1 MAETPSVIRLFGL
14 VTDSI
19 VDGPGFRVSIFTQGC
34 PHHCEGCHNPGS
46 HDPAAG
52 KEWTLDE
59 VEKKFT
65 GNPLLDG
72 ITLTGGEPFQQP
84 AACAELARR
93 AHQKGLNVWSYSGYT
108 YEKLREMAQR
118 DEGVNALLS
127 EIDVLVDGPFLLK
140 ERSLELLYCGSKNQ
154 RIIDMKKTRET
165 GEAVLWTP
173 GMVNGIRKKRLCFW
187 QSRFCFHK
195 NAPKAFLC
203 GKVASGALCVIL
215 RPRISADR
223 IPPRIPAFCR
233 FPSAPGAPPRCGC
246 PWCREWG

>member
-34 PHHCEGCHNPGS
+34 PHHCECCHNPGS
-46 HDPAAG
+46 HDPKAG

-108 YEKLREMAQR
+108 YEKLRELAKQ

-127 EIDVLVDGPFLLK
+127 EIDVLVDGPFRLK

-173 GMVNGIRKKRLCFW
+173 
-187 QSRFCFHK
+187 
-195 NAPKAFLC
+195 P
-203 GKVASGALCVIL
+203 
-215 RPRISADR
+215 
-223 IPPRIPAFCR
+223 
-233 FPSAPGAPPRCGC
+233 
-246 PWCREWG
+246 EW

>member
-46 HDPAAG
+46 HDPKAG

-108 YEKLREMAQR
+108 YEKLRELAKQ

-127 EIDVLVDGPFLLK
+127 EIDVLVDGPFRLK

-154 RIIDMKKTRET
+154 RIIDMKKTRAP
-165 GEAVLWTP
+165 GDAVLWTP
-173 GMVNGIRKKRLCFW
+173 
-187 QSRFCFHK
+187 
-195 NAPKAFLC
+195 P
-203 GKVASGALCVIL
+203 
-215 RPRISADR
+215 
-223 IPPRIPAFCR
+223 
-233 FPSAPGAPPRCGC
+233 
-246 PWCREWG
+246 EW

>member
-108 YEKLREMAQR
+108 YEKLREMAKR

-127 EIDVLVDGPFLLK
+127 EIDVLVDGPFRLN

-154 RIIDMKKTRET
+154 RLIDM
-165 GEAVLWTP
+165 
-173 GMVNGIRKKRLCFW
+173 KKRLCFW

-195 NAPKAFLC
+195 NAPQGLS
-203 GKVASGALCVIL
+203 VWESGFGGAALFFV
-215 RPRISADR
+215 RK
-223 IPPRIPAFCR
+223 F
-233 FPSAPGAPPRCGC
+233 
-246 PWCREWG
+246 

>member
-108 YEKLREMAQR
+108 YEKLRKLAQR

-165 GEAVLWTP
+165 GS
-173 GMVNGIRKKRLCFW
+173 
-187 QSRFCFHK
+187 SRRTK
-195 NAPKAFLC
+195 QMNNAL
-203 GKVASGALCVIL
+203 I
-215 RPRISADR
+215 
-223 IPPRIPAFCR
+223 
-233 FPSAPGAPPRCGC
+233 
-246 PWCREWG
+246 

>member
-108 YEKLREMAQR
+108 YEKLRELAQR

-154 RIIDMKKTRET
+154 RIIDIKKTRET
-165 GEAVLWTP
+165 A
-173 GMVNGIRKKRLCFW
+173 KRCL
-187 QSRFCFHK
+187 
-195 NAPKAFLC
+195 
-203 GKVASGALCVIL
+203 G
-215 RPRISADR
+215 RPRCVKWNNKKSGSVFGRAAFVSIKT
-223 IPPRIPAFCR
+223 PPRPFR
-233 FPSAPGAPPRCGC
+233 VGKWLRGRCALFFV
-246 PWCREWG
+246 

>member
-46 HDPAAG
+46 HDPEAG

-108 YEKLREMAQR
+108 YEKLRELAQQ

-127 EIDVLVDGPFLLK
+127 EIDVLVDGPFRLN

-154 RIIDMKKTRET
+154 RLIDMKKTRET
-165 GEAVLWTP
+165 GEVVLWTP
-173 GMVNGIRKKRLCFW
+173 
-187 QSRFCFHK
+187 
-195 NAPKAFLC
+195 P
-203 GKVASGALCVIL
+203 
-215 RPRISADR
+215 
-223 IPPRIPAFCR
+223 
-233 FPSAPGAPPRCGC
+233 
-246 PWCREWG
+246 EW

>member
-108 YEKLREMAQR
+108 YEKLRELAKQ

-127 EIDVLVDGPFLLK
+127 EIDVLVDGPFRLN
-140 ERSLELLYCGSKNQ
+140 ERSLVLLYCGSKNQ
-154 RIIDMKKTRET
+154 RLIDMKKTRKT
-165 GEAVLWTP
+165 GEVVLWTP
-173 GMVNGIRKKRLCFW
+173 
-187 QSRFCFHK
+187 
-195 NAPKAFLC
+195 P
-203 GKVASGALCVIL
+203 
-215 RPRISADR
+215 
-223 IPPRIPAFCR
+223 
-233 FPSAPGAPPRCGC
+233 
-246 PWCREWG
+246 EW

>member
-108 YEKLREMAQR
+108 YEKLRELAKQ

-127 EIDVLVDGPFLLK
+127 MIDVLVDGPFRLN

-154 RIIDMKKTRET
+154 RLIDMKKTRKT
-165 GEAVLWTP
+165 GEVVLWTP
-173 GMVNGIRKKRLCFW
+173 
-187 QSRFCFHK
+187 
-195 NAPKAFLC
+195 P
-203 GKVASGALCVIL
+203 
-215 RPRISADR
+215 
-223 IPPRIPAFCR
+223 
-233 FPSAPGAPPRCGC
+233 
-246 PWCREWG
+246 EW

>member
-108 YEKLREMAQR
+108 YEKLRELAS
-118 DEGVNALLS
+118 G
-127 EIDVLVDGPFLLK
+127 
-140 ERSLELLYCGSKNQ
+140 
-154 RIIDMKKTRET
+154 TRES
-165 GEAVLWTP
+165 TP
-173 GMVNGIRKKRLCFW
+173 
-187 QSRFCFHK
+187 
-195 NAPKAFLC
+195 
-203 GKVASGALCVIL
+203 
-215 RPRISADR
+215 
-223 IPPRIPAFCR
+223 FCR
-233 FPSAPGAPPRCGC
+233 RLTYWWTGLSG
-246 PWCREWG
+246 

>member
-46 HDPAAG
+46 HDPEAG

-108 YEKLREMAQR
+108 YEKLREMAR
-118 DEGVNALLS
+118 GDEGVNALLS
-127 EIDVLVDGPFLLK
+127 EIDVLVDGPFRLN

-154 RIIDMKKTRET
+154 RLIDMKKTRET
-165 GEAVLWTP
+165 GDVVLWTP
-173 GMVNGIRKKRLCFW
+173 
-187 QSRFCFHK
+187 
-195 NAPKAFLC
+195 P
-203 GKVASGALCVIL
+203 
-215 RPRISADR
+215 
-223 IPPRIPAFCR
+223 
-233 FPSAPGAPPRCGC
+233 
-246 PWCREWG
+246 EW

>member
-34 PHHCEGCHNPGS
+34 PHHCKGCHNPGS

-108 YEKLREMAQR
+108 YEKLRELAR
-118 DEGVNALLS
+118 GDEAVNALLS

-173 GMVNGIRKKRLCFW
+173 
-187 QSRFCFHK
+187 
-195 NAPKAFLC
+195 P
-203 GKVASGALCVIL
+203 
-215 RPRISADR
+215 
-223 IPPRIPAFCR
+223 
-233 FPSAPGAPPRCGC
+233 
-246 PWCREWG
+246 EW

>member
-108 YEKLREMAQR
+108 YEKLREMAR
-118 DEGVNALLS
+118 GDEGVNALLS
-127 EIDVLVDGPFLLK
+127 EIDVLVDGPFRLN

-154 RIIDMKKTRET
+154 RLIDMKKTRET
-165 GEAVLWTP
+165 GDVVLWTP
-173 GMVNGIRKKRLCFW
+173 
-187 QSRFCFHK
+187 
-195 NAPKAFLC
+195 P
-203 GKVASGALCVIL
+203 
-215 RPRISADR
+215 
-223 IPPRIPAFCR
+223 
-233 FPSAPGAPPRCGC
+233 
-246 PWCREWG
+246 EW